1 MLLAM
6 VIIVG
11 MWQPGS
17 PNTLGKAQ
25 FKRSGGT
32 KAA

>member
-17 PNTLGKAQ
+17 PNTLERGQ
-25 FKRSGGT
+25 FKGSGGT